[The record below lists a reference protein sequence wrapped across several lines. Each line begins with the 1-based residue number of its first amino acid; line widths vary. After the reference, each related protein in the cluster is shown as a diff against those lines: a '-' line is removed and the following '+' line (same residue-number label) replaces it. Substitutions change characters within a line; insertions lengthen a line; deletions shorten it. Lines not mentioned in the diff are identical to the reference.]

1 MPLPTVILPGYLAP
15 ARDYVALEKFL
26 ISQGYSTVT
35 VPLTRRDW
43 WITVGGRPVTPILEQ
58 LDQTIR
64 QVLTQTGAEQVNLV
78 GHSAGGWIARIYL
91 GDVPYCD
98 RVWAG
103 RSKVKTLISLGTPHS
118 SQERW
123 TRTNLDFVNQS
134 YPKAFHP
141 DVQYVCVAGKA
152 SYGVPS
158 WRLRQ
163 WFTYQSYQ
171 LTSGR
176 GDCWGDGITPVD
188 SAHLDGATNLTL
200 DQVQHSPRSRQ
211 AGQYQWYGSENAV
224 LQWMP
229 YLQ

>member
-15 ARDYVALEKFL
+15 ARDYLALENFL
-26 ISQGYSTVT
+26 ISQGYPAVT

-43 WITVGGRPVTPILEQ
+43 WITVGGRPVTPILEL
-58 LDQTIR
+58 LDLAIQ
-64 QVLTQTGAEQVNLV
+64 QVLAQTGAERVNLV

-91 GDVPYCD
+91 GDVPYYE

-103 RSKVKTLISLGTPHS
+103 RAKVSTLITLGTPHS

-134 YPKAFHP
+134 YPEAFHS
-141 DVQYVCVAGKA
+141 DVQYICVAGKA
-152 SYGVPS
+152 SYGAPS
-158 WRLRQ
+158 WRLGQ

-188 SAHLDGATNLTL
+188 AAHLDGAINLTL

-211 AGQYQWYGSENAV
+211 TEKHQWYGSQSAA
-224 LQWMP
+224 LQWIP
-229 YLQ
+229 YLK